1 MFARTVWNNPQL
13 LGAADGVASKPMT
26 YDAAKAFFDARSTK
40 TGLEGHTVLSSQWA
54 AYVAGVVLVLFREHG
69 VKFTR
74 NKTVKARP
82 RFISRRSPYDP
93 VRVVNAV
100 P

>member
-1 MFARTVWNNPQL
+1 
-13 LGAADGVASKPMT
+13 
-26 YDAAKAFFDARSTK
+26 
-40 TGLEGHTVLSSQWA
+40 VLSSQWA